1 MAKQY
6 DVFISYSQRA
16 DHRLARN
23 LERGL
28 QQLGRSWNERRALTV
43 FRDASSLSASPDL
56 WESLSER
63 LDQARYAI
71 VLLSP
76 DAATSK
82 WVNREIDHFL
92 ADHGDDRLLLA
103 LTDGHLE
110 WDETAGDWA
119 TDSTA
124 IPESL
129 RARYDGEPLW
139 VDLRWACALEDVGLR
154 DGRFRNMV
162 ATLAAPVH
170 GMSKDELEGE
180 DLRAHRRFVRI
191 RRTAV
196 ASLMLL
202 LAAAA
207 VTSTLA
213 LLFRGQ
219 TATERSLRRQVE
231 RTNAE
236 LDQANTDLTDTN
248 AELDQAN
255 TDLADTNAEL
265 AQANTDLADSNAELD
280 QANTDLAETN
290 AELDQANTDLAETN
304 AELDQANT
312 DLAETNAELDAANL
326 DLARLE
332 AFASRAAGEA
342 ICQGDYALVVAEA
355 SNEDFDYRQA
365 ESELAA
371 IKNFAADAAADTTLQ
386 DSELRDALRSVADW
400 QMSRIDTAP
409 IPSPPDCPT
418 EPGYPFRDRWNE
430 LLE

>member
-16 DHRLARN
+16 DSQLGRN
-23 LERGL
+23 LEGGL
-28 QQLGRSWNERRALTV
+28 QQLGRKWNERRALTV

-76 DAATSK
+76 EAATSK

-92 ADHGDDRLLLA
+92 TDHGDDRLLLA

-119 TDSTA
+119 TESTA

-139 VDLRWACALEDVGLR
+139 VDLQWARALDDIDLR
-154 DGRFRNMV
+154 DGRFRDIV
-162 ATLAAPVH
+162 ATLAAPIH

-196 ASLMLL
+196 VSLMLL

-207 VTSTLA
+207 VASTLA
-213 LLFRGQ
+213 FAFRGQ
-219 TATERSLRRQVE
+219 TATERSLRQQVE
-231 RTNAE
+231 RTNTE
-236 LDQANTDLTDTN
+236 LDAANLDLTDTN

-255 TDLADTNAEL
+255 ADLADTNAEL
-265 AQANTDLADSNAELD
+265 DQANLDLAD
-280 QANTDLAETN
+280 TN
-290 AELDQANTDLAETN
+290 AELDQANADLTTTN
-304 AELDQANT
+304 AELDQANA
-312 DLAETNAELDAANL
+312 DLTTTNAELDQANADLTTTNAELDQANADLTTTNAELDAANL

-342 ICQGDYALVVAEA
+342 ICQGDYSLTVAKA
-355 SNEDFDYRQA
+355 SNEDFDYRRA

-371 IKNFAADAAADTTLQ
+371 IKNAAATAAADTTLQ
-386 DSELRDALRSVADW
+386 EKSCATR
-400 QMSRIDTAP
+400 
-409 IPSPPDCPT
+409 
-418 EPGYPFRDRWNE
+418 
-430 LLE
+430 